1 MKIYYIHPDYI
12 EDWHYW
18 YKEMNCNPLVSE
30 DLCRKFV
37 REGKADV
44 YSPTT
49 FEDAFNNDHISN
61 MGIIKIF
68 KNTTPNF

>member
-1 MKIYYIHPDYI
+1 MKIYYIYPDYL
-12 EDWHYW
+12 EDWY
-18 YKEMNCNPLVSE
+18 EETQSNPFVSE

-44 YSPTT
+44 YGATT
-49 FEDAFNNDHISN
+49 FEDAFNNDHISD

-68 KNTTPNF
+68 TNSKPNF

>member
-1 MKIYYIHPDYI
+1 MKIYYIYPDYI
-12 EDWHYW
+12 EDW
-18 YKEMNCNPLVSE
+18 YKETRCDTLVSE

-44 YSPTT
+44 YGSTT
-49 FEDAFNNDHISN
+49 FEDAFNNDYISD